1 VPDIASLGAMELLV
15 QVVQEL
21 SITRDLPTIFAIARR
36 AARELT
42 GADVAA
48 IVLRDGELCYFADE
62 DGVAMPWRDRR
73 FALERCFPGH
83 AIRDRAAMFVEDV
96 ARDERAADDPY
107 RSAVTS
113 LAIAPMR
120 RLDPRGP
127 RGAIGAYWAR
137 PHRCTASEIHVLE
150 ALADSTGIA
159 IGNVELWASAESRIA
174 ERTAQLEAANHELE
188 AFSYAVSHDLRAPL
202 RAIAGF
208 SKMLLEDHAAALGDG
223 RHYLDRIRSATARM
237 ATLIDDLLRF
247 AQMATDEIDR
257 RGFDLAAVARDIVDE
272 LRSAE
277 PERAIDVVIPAALPA
292 DGDARLVRVVL
303 ENLLRNAWKF
313 TSKRAAARI
322 ELGAVAGAFFVRDNG
337 AGFDPARADKL
348 FAPFH
353 RLHAAADFDGTGV
366 GLATAQR
373 IVHRH
378 GGRIWAD
385 AAPDR
390 GATFYFTLG

>member
-1 VPDIASLGAMELLV
+1 VTDIASLAGMELLV

-21 SITRDLPTIFAIARR
+21 SIARDLPTIFAIARR

-48 IVLRDGELCYFADE
+48 IVVRDADQCYFADE
-62 DGVAMPWRDRR
+62 DAVAPPWRDRR
-73 FALERCFPGH
+73 FALDRCFPGL
-83 AIRDRAAMFVEDV
+83 AIRERASIVVEDV
-96 ARDERAADDPY
+96 AADAHAADDPY

-120 RLDPRGP
+120 RLDPQGP
-127 RGAIGAYWAR
+127 RGAIGAYWAA
-137 PHRCTASEIHVLE
+137 PHRTSAAELHLLE

-159 IGNVELWASAESRIA
+159 IANLELWASAESRVA

-208 SKMLLEDHAAALGDG
+208 SKILLEDHAAALGDA
-223 RHYLDRIRSATARM
+223 RLYLHRIRSATARM

-247 AQMATDEIDR
+247 AQMATGELDR
-257 RGFDLAAVARDIVDE
+257 RRFDLAAAARDIVDE
-272 LRSAE
+272 LRTSE
-277 PERAIDVVIPAALPA
+277 PERRVDVVIPAALPA

-303 ENLLRNAWKF
+303 ENLVRNAWKF
-313 TSKRAAARI
+313 TAKRDAARI
-322 ELGAVAGAFFVRDNG
+322 ELGAHAGAFFVRDNG
-337 AGFDPARADKL
+337 VGFDLAHADKL
-348 FAPFH
+348 FVPFH
-353 RLHAAADFDGTGV
+353 RLHTAAEFDGTGV